1 MILAHKENIFLSS
14 LLLVLICWLDLTYCC
29 SKSSDETSTS
39 VPDETSTSVPVA
51 ETTDGKLLFCIFI
64 VVYNYSTV
72 FKFTTTTLY
81 FNLFWYVSDYGSE
94 CNEGGGMGGG
104 VVDGKLILN

>member
-72 FKFTTTTLY
+72 
-81 FNLFWYVSDYGSE
+81 
-94 CNEGGGMGGG
+94 
-104 VVDGKLILN
+104 